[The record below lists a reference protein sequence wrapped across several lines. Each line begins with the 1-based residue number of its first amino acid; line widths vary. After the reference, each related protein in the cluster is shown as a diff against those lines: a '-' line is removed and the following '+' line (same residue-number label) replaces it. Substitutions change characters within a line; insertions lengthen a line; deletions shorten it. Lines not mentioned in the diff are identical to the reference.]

1 MTIGIFGTSVLVSV
15 VVIFGAAPAASRRH
29 GHATSKAELAAINQ
43 GIIFIPYHKTGHNLV
58 RVLIETTHKVLNLP
72 VRHGHAKHRVC
83 CPSFACP
90 SAGYTSEWFA
100 PDLAL
105 SPVPVPPCFAI
116 VHMVRSPASWALSF
130 YDYHVQD
137 PTPEKSVET
146 AKPVCELAH
155 PPEYMDALPGLRAGW
170 VGDAVAAC
178 QAIVERNP
186 HHSILQH
193 LRTLPETEGL
203 RLAVLLNLFRDSR
216 VHRNGLPAG
225 NGDMMR
231 AAANQVTIERRQGEV
246 AAASATPLD
255 SRARVTTIWMD
266 ETIGAP
272 EATMTQLAAFL
283 IDAVGEATAKNN
295 ASQVASLAS
304 QLLSDQA
311 QSFAKASKGN
321 HVTGGGHGRNPN
333 ATVERRARLIA
344 GLEADPIFAEAFA
357 WWRSVFGMER
367 GASFR

>member
-1 MTIGIFGTSVLVSV
+1 
-15 VVIFGAAPAASRRH
+15 
-29 GHATSKAELAAINQ
+29 
-43 GIIFIPYHKTGHNLV
+43 
-58 RVLIETTHKVLNLP
+58 
-72 VRHGHAKHRVC
+72 
-83 CPSFACP
+83 
-90 SAGYTSEWFA
+90 
-100 PDLAL
+100 
-105 SPVPVPPCFAI
+105 
-116 VHMVRSPASWALSF
+116 
-130 YDYHVQD
+130 
-137 PTPEKSVET
+137 
-146 AKPVCELAH
+146 
-155 PPEYMDALPGLRAGW
+155 MDALPGLRAGW

-203 RLAVLLNLFRDSR
+203 RLAVLLNLFRGG
-216 VHRNGLPAG
+216 VHHNGPT
-225 NGDMMR
+225 GDMMR

-367 GASFR
+367 RASFR